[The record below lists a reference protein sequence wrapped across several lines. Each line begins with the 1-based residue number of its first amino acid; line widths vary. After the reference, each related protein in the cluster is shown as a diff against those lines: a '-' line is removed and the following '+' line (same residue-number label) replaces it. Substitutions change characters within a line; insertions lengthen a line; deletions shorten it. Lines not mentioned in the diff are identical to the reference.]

1 MKINKIIVE
10 NNFMYIWLKS
20 VEDVDLTKH
29 CAKCLIGEY
38 NESINKHTRVNNNIQ
53 LDNEKIYY
61 LCGVSKPYVWDNN
74 FHLAFRKKEGN
85 ILNIAR
91 KGISIEIED
100 AEEITFS
107 KDDIDEQLKESTNK
121 QFNTCRNWQ
130 FANKYVKCFKK

>member
-1 MKINKIIVE
+1 MKINKIIVK

-20 VEDVDLTKH
+20 VDDVDLTKH

-74 FHLAFRKKEGN
+74 FHLAFKKKKE
-85 ILNIAR
+85 I
-91 KGISIEIED
+91 
-100 AEEITFS
+100 
-107 KDDIDEQLKESTNK
+107 
-121 QFNTCRNWQ
+121 
-130 FANKYVKCFKK
+130 Y

>member
-1 MKINKIIVE
+1 M
-10 NNFMYIWLKS
+10 
-20 VEDVDLTKH
+20 
-29 CAKCLIGEY
+29 
-38 NESINKHTRVNNNIQ
+38 
-53 LDNEKIYY
+53 
-61 LCGVSKPYVWDNN
+61 
-74 FHLAFRKKEGN
+74 
-85 ILNIAR
+85 NIAR